1 MWAGAHV
8 LRCQRLVAISVV
20 FAALAV
26 QAVAEPFV
34 VFPKAGR
41 LISPDRRYE
50 VRDEDRAVAPTD
62 FVGTFHSLWLV
73 EVATGRSR
81 KLCDYLGVSAV
92 AWSGN
97 DFLVVTQ
104 YVGKKTSRALVFTI
118 SGREEPVLLDQ
129 STLIQL
135 LAPEF
140 REHLRGNDHV
150 FIEASRLEGEIFYFG
165 VWGFGRND
173 PNGFR
178 WTCQYSLR
186 EGTVSCH
193 LRK

>member
-1 MWAGAHV
+1 MSGAYL
-8 LRCQRLVAISVV
+8 LRCRLVAFFVMFV
-20 FAALAV
+20 ALAM
-26 QAVAEPFV
+26 QALASPFV

-41 LISPDRRYE
+41 LISPDQRYE
-50 VRDEDRAVAPTD
+50 VRDADRAEPTTE
-62 FVGTFHSLWLV
+62 FVGAFHSLWLI

-81 KLCDYLGVSAV
+81 KLCDYLGVSA
-92 AWSGN
+92 AGWSGN

-104 YVGKKTSRALVFTI
+104 YVGKKTSRALVFAI
-118 SGREEPVLLDQ
+118 SGREEPVILDQ
-129 STLIQL
+129 STLVQL

-150 FIEASRLEGEIFYFG
+150 FIEASRLESEIFYFG
-165 VWGFGRND
+165 AWGYGRSD

-186 EGTVSCH
+186 DGKVARS
-193 LRK
+193 LGK

>member
-1 MWAGAHV
+1 V
-8 LRCQRLVAISVV
+8 LRRLAVLFVV
-20 FAALAV
+20 FAGISIQAAAV
-26 QAVAEPFV
+26 PFV

-41 LISPDRRYE
+41 LVSPDGRYE
-50 VRDEDRAVAPTD
+50 VRDADRTGAPTD
-62 FVGTFHSLWLV
+62 FIGTFHSLWLV

-81 KLCDYLGVSAV
+81 KLCDYLGISAV

-104 YVGKKTSRALVFTI
+104 YVGKKTSRALMFAI
-118 SGREEPVLLDQ
+118 SAPEEPVILDR

-135 LAPEF
+135 VAPEM

-150 FIEASRLEGEIFYFG
+150 FVEASSLESDIFYFG
-165 VWGFGRND
+165 VWGYGQQD

-178 WTCQYSLR
+178 WTCQFHLR
-186 EGTVSCH
+186 ESKLSCR
-193 LRK
+193 LGK